1 MSDYKPSA
9 ADVKA
14 LREMTGAGMM
24 EVRDVLV
31 ETAGDVDAAKKALRE
46 RGQAKAAK
54 LAGRETSEGQ
64 IGAYIHG
71 GGLKGV
77 LAEVRCNTD
86 FVAKSEA
93 FQAFVKDVLLQVVS
107 SDGTRWVS
115 TADVPADVREAEL
128 EIYRTQAADRPEA
141 VREKIAEGKLRKWYE
156 EVCLL
161 EQPYFRDEKLT
172 VEQVRAALARE
183 TGENIEIKRFSS
195 YTVGGA

>member
-1 MSDYKPSA
+1 MSDYKPTA

-31 ETAGDVDAAKKALRE
+31 ETQGDVEAAKKALRE

-128 EIYRTQAADRPEA
+128 EIYRAQAADKPEA

>member
-31 ETAGDVDAAKKALRE
+31 ETAGDVEAARKALRE

-107 SDGTRWVS
+107 SDGSRWVS
-115 TADVPADVREAEL
+115 TDDVPAEIREAEL
-128 EIYRTQAADRPEA
+128 EIYRAQAADRPEA
-141 VREKIAEGKLRKWYE
+141 VREKIAEGKLR
-156 EVCLL
+156 
-161 EQPYFRDEKLT
+161 
-172 VEQVRAALARE
+172 
-183 TGENIEIKRFSS
+183 
-195 YTVGGA
+195 

>member
-1 MSDYKPSA
+1 MSDYKPTA

-31 ETAGDVDAAKKALRE
+31 ETQGDIEAAKKALRE

-93 FQAFVKDVLLQVVS
+93 FQAFVKDILLQVVS

-115 TADVPADVREAEL
+115 IADVPAELREIEL
-128 EIYRTQAADRPEA
+128 EIYRAQASDKPEA

-172 VEQVRAALARE
+172 VEQVRAGLARE